1 MTAGEKRSGAF
12 CAPGAG
18 RGGGVFLGWKF
29 PGCDA
34 AAARA
39 SPARGASA
47 GGVPFEQG
55 GFCGV
60 GKMCGVW
67 RRVLDSRRTP
77 KSWRRVVP
85 PAFGIFHA
93 PPVMQQPPEASPA
106 WGASAGGVPCGFGR
120 HSHSGIRKEAPA
132 LAGWG
137 LRKRRF
143 RCLPRSVRLYYSTV
157 FSRCQAPVA
166 AAAPGSPAPFGSVR
180 PLPPGGRGVGPPG
193 RLLVPFSPRRL
204 PLPPSAPCPLGKQ
217 KSP

>member
-39 SPARGASA
+39 RPARG
-47 GGVPFEQG
+47 P
-55 GFCGV
+55 
-60 GKMCGVW
+60 
-67 RRVLDSRRTP
+67 
-77 KSWRRVVP
+77 
-85 PAFGIFHA
+85 
-93 PPVMQQPPEASPA
+93 
-106 WGASAGGVPCGFGR
+106 SAGGVPCGFGR
-120 HSHSGIRKEAPA
+120 YSHSGTKKEAPA

-143 RCLPRSVRLYYSTV
+143 RSLPGRCIISIAHYCHVVKPPWPLRLRVGRSLL
-157 FSRCQAPVA
+157 
-166 AAAPGSPAPFGSVR
+166 GSVR

-193 RLLVPFSPRRL
+193 RLLVLLSPRRL
-204 PLPPSAPCPLGKQ
+204 PLPPSAPCPLGEQ